1 MSASAL
7 TSQRPRLEPAHDGT
21 GPVPNFL
28 PRGAVAAPVETPSLS
43 DRDALRVRLDAAR
56 ATALAACRLH
66 AEEPQLRLVAHR
78 ELVAINADLEAVR
91 LINAA
96 LPHHYR
102 SDRVA
107 AWPSP
112 VFRES
117 VIHSWR
123 DLHAALAAA
132 SLVLSAAEA
141 HDNSWFARH
150 AED

>member
-1 MSASAL
+1 MSASASNAFHL
-7 TSQRPRLEPAHDGT
+7 THRPRLEPAHDGT

-28 PRGAVAAPVETPSLS
+28 PRGARPAPVEALALS
-43 DRDALRVRLDAAR
+43 ERDLLRARLDAAR
-56 ATALAACRLH
+56 QESLAAFR
-66 AEEPQLRLVAHR
+66 APPQVRFVAR
-78 ELVAINADLEAVR
+78 NEIVAINADLASVVA
-91 LINAA
+91 INAA

-123 DLHAALAAA
+123 DLHGALAAA
-132 SLVLSAAEA
+132 SLVLAAAEA

-150 AED
+150 A